1 MRRIK
6 YVLFI
11 VKLTQMKAQYNS
23 DGEDRQVKKGK
34 GKLRK
39 EKKEGRDR
47 WEDKNKEEDL
57 KREESGQKAGNGS
70 ML

>member
-1 MRRIK
+1 
-6 YVLFI
+6 
-11 VKLTQMKAQYNS
+11 MKAQYNS
-23 DGEDRQVKKGK
+23 DGEDRQVNKGK
-34 GKLRK
+34 GKLTK